1 MPSNQ
6 GNEARTSFTF
16 FFFFLLSRFSIF
28 IYSVLEW
35 GQWQSG
41 GVVFFYQR
49 RNTWAIAIDILFE
62 YLIFVSPA
70 LRIGWTVAMDEGFSG
85 REAQSS

>member
-16 FFFFLLSRFSIF
+16 FFFFLLSRFFIF

-41 GVVFFYQR
+41 GVVFFIKGEIPGQ
-49 RNTWAIAIDILFE
+49 
-62 YLIFVSPA
+62 
-70 LRIGWTVAMDEGFSG
+70 
-85 REAQSS
+85 